1 MGKKFIIL
9 MLVLSIV
16 TKGMAQEEE
25 NAEEKKGFKK
35 ENLFTGGSISL
46 MFSNNIFLIGGN
58 PMFGYNVTRWADA
71 GIVVN
76 YTYSS
81 QRDYYVF
88 DDRMRQSTYGGGVFT
103 RIYPVRFLFG
113 QAQVE
118 HNFIR
123 LKYLPRNSSG
133 STEVNNT
140 SASSVLVGGGYTTG
154 RRPEAKNGFFY
165 LSVLFDVTKNENSPY
180 TDAAGR
186 AIPIFR
192 AGVQIPLFQGR
203 REMDY

>member
-1 MGKKFIIL
+1 MKARLIL
-9 MLVLSIV
+9 LLLAGIIV
-16 TKGMAQEEE
+16 TAAKAQDEVK
-25 NAEEKKGFKK
+25 EEKKGFKK

-46 MFSNNIFLIGGN
+46 GFGNNTFQIGGN
-58 PMFGYNVTRWADA
+58 PVFGYSLTRWADA

-81 QRDYYVF
+81 QRDYNVF
-88 DDRMRQSTYGGGVFT
+88 NDRLRQTIYGGGVFT
-103 RIYPVRFLFG
+103 RLYPVRFLFG

-123 LKYLPRNSSG
+123 QKYIPRNG
-133 STEVNNT
+133 TGTITDQT

-154 RRPEAKNGFFY
+154 RHPDAKSGFFY
-165 LSVLFDVTKNENSPY
+165 LSVLFDVTKNVNSPY
-180 TDAAGR
+180 TDAVGR

-192 AGVQIPLFQGR
+192 AGVQIPLFQGQGR
-203 REMDY
+203 F